1 VGDIAHN
8 PAQRLRR
15 VLLNTYTYFYSGG
28 YTDSFSTIYSY
39 A

>member
-1 VGDIAHN
+1 MGDIARN

-15 VLLNTYTYFYSGG
+15 LLLNTYTYFYSDGS
-28 YTDSFSTIYSY
+28 TDSFSTIYSY